1 VGHEVITVRERSTQ
15 AITRQQTAGLEA
27 IPAFWQLVDDGIL
40 SMERRRAASS
50 LTAACYVGQ
59 AVLGKY
65 VVQITEKVPGSLG
78 SLLLFAER
86 PDARLSEAESFVQE
100 SDLLLL
106 ALVDR
111 FLEMVERYLV
121 FGRRKVYV
129 VSRARRSMP
138 AGKITVPET
147 MRLWAKGRRDQV
159 IFDRSDLSPGVF
171 LNRIVGLALCVVD
184 GILAGSPADRRRRER
199 VRTNSMFFEDVGWQS
214 LLRLPLRELD
224 RLCRLNLREQG
235 ALASLGS
242 LARLLALHFGTKS
255 LSFGETSP
263 FSWFVNLESLFEEC
277 FRKAMRIVASEFGV
291 SVSDA
296 AVAEQYV
303 FPEQRTYRAE
313 PDVVISRAG
322 TRMAVADTKHKDFGG
337 TPSNPDIYQLVAHAK
352 AWGVSTAALVYPSQ
366 SITETSIGT
375 AATGVAIKAFTV
387 NVADLI
393 RGARAV
399 MSSLVPA
406 GTVSRGMAALDA

>member
-1 VGHEVITVRERSTQ
+1 
-15 AITRQQTAGLEA
+15 
-27 IPAFWQLVDDGIL
+27 
-40 SMERRRAASS
+40 
-50 LTAACYVGQ
+50 
-59 AVLGKY
+59 
-65 VVQITEKVPGSLG
+65 
-78 SLLLFAER
+78 
-86 PDARLSEAESFVQE
+86 
-100 SDLLLL
+100 
-106 ALVDR
+106 
-111 FLEMVERYLV
+111 
-121 FGRRKVYV
+121 
-129 VSRARRSMP
+129 
-138 AGKITVPET
+138 
-147 MRLWAKGRRDQV
+147 
-159 IFDRSDLSPGVF
+159 
-171 LNRIVGLALCVVD
+171 
-184 GILAGSPADRRRRER
+184 
-199 VRTNSMFFEDVGWQS
+199 
-214 LLRLPLRELD
+214 
-224 RLCRLNLREQG
+224 
-235 ALASLGS
+235 
-242 LARLLALHFGTKS
+242 
-255 LSFGETSP
+255 
-263 FSWFVNLESLFEEC
+263 VNLESLFEEC